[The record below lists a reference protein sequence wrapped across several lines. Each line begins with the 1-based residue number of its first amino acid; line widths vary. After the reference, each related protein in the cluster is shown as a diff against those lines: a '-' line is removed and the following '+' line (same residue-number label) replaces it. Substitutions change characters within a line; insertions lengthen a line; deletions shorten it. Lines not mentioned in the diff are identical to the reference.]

1 MASQARCSSGCSTF
15 ERALTASHMAPVN
28 PLTNR
33 EVGTVPLREVQGQ
46 AGVDFLRGILEGRY
60 PQPPITA
67 VMPIA
72 PVEVDVGRVVFRAM
86 PNETFYN
93 PIGSVH
99 GGYAAMLLDTA
110 MGCAVQ
116 STLKAGEGYATLEI
130 KIAFHKPILH
140 NTGELRIEG
149 KIVSRGARVGSAE
162 ARVTDQKGEL
172 MASGTTT
179 CLIFQIADRASGTGS
194 QKG

>member
-1 MASQARCSSGCSTF
+1 M
-15 ERALTASHMAPVN
+15 TAIN

-33 EVGTVPLREVQGQ
+33 PVGTVPLPEVLGQ
-46 AGVDFLRGILEGRY
+46 AGIDFLKGMMEGRY
-60 PQPPITA
+60 PHPPIAA

-72 PVEVDVGRVVFRAM
+72 PVEVEVGRVVFRAM

-140 NTGELRIEG
+140 DTGELRIEG
-149 KIVSRGARVGSAE
+149 TILSRGARVGSAHG
-162 ARVTDQKGEL
+162 RITDAKGDL

-179 CLIFQIADRASGTGS
+179 CLLFQTAGTR
-194 QKG
+194 